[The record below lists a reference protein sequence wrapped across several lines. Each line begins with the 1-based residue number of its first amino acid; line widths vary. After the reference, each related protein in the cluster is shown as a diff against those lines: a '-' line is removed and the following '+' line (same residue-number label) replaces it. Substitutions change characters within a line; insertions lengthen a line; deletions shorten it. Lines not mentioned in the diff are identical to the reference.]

1 MHRAVIATAGTVVG
15 LVALLDYKS
24 SGTVHRSAVSVSG
37 GTPATTAPSAA
48 PGPATSTP
56 GTTTPATTTPATGTT
71 GSAPGTTTPAA
82 SGGRYTGTD
91 VVYKYGDIVVQI
103 TVANGRITNITIPQ
117 ESARDSRSQSIN
129 DQAIPILT
137 SEALA
142 AQNLQFD
149 VVSGATYTSEAFA
162 QSLQSAL
169 TQSGK

>member
-48 PGPATSTP
+48 PGPATS
-56 GTTTPATTTPATGTT
+56 TPATTTPATGTT

>member
-1 MHRAVIATAGTVVG
+1 VHRAVIATAGTVVG

-48 PGPATSTP
+48 PGPATS
-56 GTTTPATTTPATGTT
+56 TPATTTPATGTT